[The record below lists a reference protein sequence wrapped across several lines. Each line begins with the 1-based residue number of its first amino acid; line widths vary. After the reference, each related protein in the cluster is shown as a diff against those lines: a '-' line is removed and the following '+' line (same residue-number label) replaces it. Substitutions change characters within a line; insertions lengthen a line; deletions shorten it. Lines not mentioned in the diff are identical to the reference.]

1 MTFINELQLMS
12 LAPTGTSA
20 SRARFRSVEV
30 RWDLLLPPPGLLT
43 DCASCP
49 LSFGSGLPHPST
61 FPVSQMSFTFPYVN
75 KTVVMST
82 PDQPSDDKLTV
93 VPGAEQPL
101 YVPLSLA
108 MQYRYA
114 YLSQLF
120 PNHLAFNQL

>member
-1 MTFINELQLMS
+1 
-12 LAPTGTSA
+12 
-20 SRARFRSVEV
+20 
-30 RWDLLLPPPGLLT
+30 
-43 DCASCP
+43 
-49 LSFGSGLPHPST
+49 
-61 FPVSQMSFTFPYVN
+61 MSFTFPYVN

-114 YLSQLF
+114 NLSQLF
-120 PNHLAFNQL
+120 PNHQAFVPALTAQSLPPQWLCR